1 MTTRASTGHRTS
13 SIPRPKR
20 GGVMDRVRAAVPS
33 GPRRDIGDDT
43 RLIQRRRN
51 RTLMTVGA
59 AVIVASLAAAVL
71 VLPIRAWL
79 NQRSELTERQQELAA
94 LDAANDRIAHA
105 NERLQTPQGIEE
117 AARNDLGYLEAG
129 EQQLTVLPA
138 PATGELLP
146 GRWPYTV
153 VSDIFAVRTE
163 AAAAAAQ
170 ADALAA
176 AQAAAAAAAAAAST
190 TVADTTS
197 QSP

>member
-1 MTTRASTGHRTS
+1 MTTRESTGHRTS

-20 GGVMDRVRAAVPS
+20 GGVMDRVRSAVPT
-33 GPRRDIGDDT
+33 GPRRDAGDDT

-51 RTLMTVGA
+51 RSLMTVGA

-71 VLPIRAWL
+71 VLPVRAWL

-94 LDAANDRIAHA
+94 LDAANERIAEA

-129 EQQLTVLPA
+129 EAQLTVLPA
-138 PATGELLP
+138 PSTGELLP

-153 VSDIFAVRTE
+153 VSDIFAVR
-163 AAAAAAQ
+163 
-170 ADALAA
+170 ADAAT
-176 AQAAAAAAAAAAST
+176 AAAAAAAAAAGST
-190 TVADTTS
+190 TVAAA
-197 QSP
+197 P